1 MKNLNKIISSGI
13 KIEYSYSFKTI
24 IKFKKKEETKVLIL
38 FQLDYSLILT
48 ILT

>member
-13 KIEYSYSFKTI
+13 KIEYSDSFKTI
-24 IKFKKKEETKVLIL
+24 IKLKKEETKVLIL
-38 FQLDYSLILT
+38 FQLDHSLILT